1 MPKVLWTNAPPPD
14 HYAPL
19 RDLAEVV
26 TGPPVGAQMP
36 REEVL
41 ARAGELDAIINQAEL
56 RVDRE
61 LLDAAPR
68 LKAVANVAIGTNNFD
83 VAAMRERG
91 VVGTNVPDAFAES
104 TADATMGL
112 LLAVARRL
120 AEADRYVRS
129 GRWPEDGFQPG
140 VWDGME
146 LGGKTLGILGFGLI
160 GKAVA
165 RRAEAFGM
173 EVRFHTR
180 SPADDPRAV
189 TFDEL
194 VETSDALSLHAPL
207 TETTRGLLGPERLG
221 RMKRG
226 AILLNLARGPI
237 VDEAA
242 LAEALRDG
250 RLGGA
255 GLDVFADEPS
265 VPAELA
271 ELSNVVLTPHL
282 GGGTRESRKRARLA
296 AAEDVARV
304 LRGEPPRHPVGA

>member
-1 MPKVLWTNAPPPD
+1 MFKVLWTNAPPPD

-26 TGPPVGAQMP
+26 TGPPVGAQML

-41 ARAGELDAIINQAEL
+41 ARAGEVDAIVNQAEL

-68 LKAVANVAIGTNNFD
+68 LKAVANVAIGTNNLD
-83 VAAMRERG
+83 TAAMLERG
-91 VVGTNVPDAFAES
+91 VIGLNVPDAFAES
-104 TADATMGL
+104 TADATIGL

-120 AEADRYVRS
+120 PEADRYVRS

-146 LGGKTLGILGFGLI
+146 LSGKTLGIFGFGLI

-173 EVRFHTR
+173 KVRFHTR

-189 TFDEL
+189 TFHEL
-194 VETSDALSLHAPL
+194 LETSDALSLHAPL
-207 TETTRGLLGPERLG
+207 TDKTTGLLERKRLA

-226 AILLNLARGPI
+226 AILLNLARGQI
-237 VDEAA
+237 VEEAA
-242 LAEALRDG
+242 LVEALRTG
-250 RLGGA
+250 QLGGV
-255 GLDVFADEPS
+255 GLDVFADEPQ
-265 VPAELA
+265 VPASLT

-304 LRGEPPRHPVGA
+304 LRGEPPRHSIGA